1 MSSLWITRLP
11 RKDRRPNRR
20 YRRTS
25 DLRLPSMLQGA
36 PGISGCAAG
45 SAMPFHE
52 QPVDNAIATEGSPPQ
67 SPISAHFLA
76 SATQEYWRL
85 MGIALLDGRALDQR
99 DEKEPGKTCVI
110 DKALR
115 SE

>member
-1 MSSLWITRLP
+1 
-11 RKDRRPNRR
+11 
-20 YRRTS
+20 
-25 DLRLPSMLQGA
+25 MLQGA

-85 MGIALLDGRALDQR
+85 MGIALLDGRALGPAER
-99 DEKEPGKTCVI
+99 EIYALPGPHTLQGTL
-110 DKALR
+110 DGR
-115 SE
+115 SEPHDIAAIAGGSMRIEATPNCPWPNP